1 MSRHTCASQGLSEAG
16 AGRARTPAEGALL
29 ATWWRAAKASET
41 LQATIIRGQSAIFRV
56 GRLTGVPC
64 PSGEVGV
71 CDVLTHRV

>member
-1 MSRHTCASQGLSEAG
+1 MSRHTRASQGLSEAG
-16 AGRARTPAEGALL
+16 AGGARTPVEGTPL
-29 ATWWRAAKASET
+29 ATWWRAAPASET

-64 PSGEVGV
+64 PSGEVGA